1 MLDFLL
7 EREFNEKC
15 LVISGGAVL
24 AYFVLPPRR
33 PLVAAG
39 VAVGTCVA
47 NAWYDQFFYC
57 DTNLQPLGGLFGAV
71 SGRSSQRFRTAYM
84 VGVWPPLAPA
94 EEGSGTGAHKCTP
107 LRCAPR

>member
-39 VAVGTCVA
+39 VAVGTYVA
-47 NAWYDQFFYC
+47 IAWYDALFNC
-57 DTNLQPLGGLFGAV
+57 DTKLQPLGGLFGAV
-71 SGRSSQRFRTAYM
+71 SGPFKPAVSN
-84 VGVWPPLAPA
+84 GVYGGGMAAP
-94 EEGSGTGAHKCTP
+94 GPC
-107 LRCAPR
+107 